1 MEVAK
6 LAKST
11 WDYFLE
17 QKAQLERQQFKDNI
31 LMEVQF
37 TLKAFQEEMRQE
49 MEQRIKQEVYQ
60 QQREQKVEV
69 KIDASEAAKELQ
81 KALRFK

>member
-1 MEVAK
+1 MEVVK
-6 LAKST
+6 LGKST

-17 QKAQLERQQFKDNI
+17 QKRQLEQQQFRDNI
-31 LMEVQF
+31 MMEVQF

-49 MEQRIKQEVYQ
+49 VEQRIKQEVYQ

-69 KIDASEAAKELQ
+69 KIDADQIAKDLQ
-81 KALRFK
+81 KALRF

>member
-1 MEVAK
+1 MS
-6 LAKST
+6 KST

-17 QKAQLERQQFKDNI
+17 QKQRLEQQQFRDNI
-31 LMEVQF
+31 MMEVQF
-37 TLKAFQEEMRQE
+37 NLKAFQEEMRAE
-49 MEQRIKQEVYQ
+49 MDQKIKQEVYQ

-81 KALRFK
+81 KALRF